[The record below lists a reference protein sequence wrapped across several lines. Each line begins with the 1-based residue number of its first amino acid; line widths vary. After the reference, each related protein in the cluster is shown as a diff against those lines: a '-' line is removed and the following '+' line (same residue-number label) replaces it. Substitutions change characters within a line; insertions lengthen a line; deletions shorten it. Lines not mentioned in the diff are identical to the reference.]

1 MRVLGFA
8 HNRSARTRLG
18 GDGALAMLSG
28 VFGAPAVAADY
39 PSRPI
44 KIVVPYAPG
53 GITDTVARLVADQ
66 LAPALGQN
74 VVVENKPGANSI
86 IGADAVAKS
95 PVDGYTLAMVI
106 GAHAANATLYA
117 GKLPFDPV
125 ADFAPVSLVGTTPLV
140 MVTSTKL
147 PCGRCASS
155 STTRRATQAPRR
167 LGARPSGTSSWSS
180 ASTPSATRQARRRNS

>member
-1 MRVLGFA
+1 MHSRRRLTVLL
-8 HNRSARTRLG
+8 S
-18 GDGALAMLSG
+18 ALALLPCL
-28 VFGAPAVAADY
+28 FGSWARAAEY

-53 GITDTVARLVADQ
+53 GITDTVARLVGEQ

-74 VVVENKPGANSI
+74 VIVENKPGANSI

-95 PVDGYTLAMVI
+95 PADGYTLAMVI

-117 GKLPFDPV
+117 GKLPFDPIG
-125 ADFAPVSLVGTTPLV
+125 DFAPISLVGTTPLV

-147 PCGRCASS
+147 PVRTLPEFIEYA
-155 STTRRATQAPRR
+155 
-167 LGARPSGTSSWSS
+167 
-180 ASTPSATRQARRRNS
+180 